1 MTPKGTFAVSFWE
14 NTLLRITVRA
24 TSPMEAKSIAL
35 SRYADARHPCRKG
48 FDVLDTYDD
57 EDWQVEPVRRRK
69 RRSS

>member
-1 MTPKGTFAVSFWE
+1 MTPKRTFAVSFWE

-24 TSPMEAKSIAL
+24 TSPMEAKTIAL
-35 SRYADARHPCRKG
+35 CRYAHARLPCRKG

-57 EDWQVEPVRRRK
+57 EDCHVDPLGRRK